1 MLNKIKKA
9 KKVADTIGYKNTY
22 KLARKYMKLK
32 KALKKRPRR
41 K

>member
-1 MLNKIKKA
+1 MLNKIRKVKS
-9 KKVADTIGYKNTY
+9 VADKIGYRNTY
-22 KLARKYMKLK
+22 KLAKKYLKLK